1 VRRGR
6 WRDGDGLRRGVY
18 VLPNLITSGS
28 LFAGF
33 HSIASTYNGNFEKAA
48 IGIVVGAIL
57 DGLDG
62 RVARMTHTTTRFGV
76 EYDSLADLV
85 TFGVAPAFLVYGW
98 ALSAFGRWGW
108 LAAFLFLICGALR
121 LARFNVQINTM
132 EKGQFN
138 GLPIP
143 AAAVFV
149 ASMILLFYYLGGSGS
164 FKHFAV
170 LLTIYVLAFLMVS
183 TVKFNSFKDLEP
195 LRRRPFNTL
204 VVFVFLALLLATAPA
219 APLQHAGGV
228 RVPRAA
234 PGGGAAGDDLRLRLR
249 VHHFRA
255 GGRGGRRDPPPPDK
269 AHGKRE
275 AGPWA

>member
-1 VRRGR
+1 VRRGK
-6 WRDGDGLRRGVY
+6 WRDRDSLRRGVY
-18 VLPNLITSGS
+18 VLPNLVTSGS

-48 IGIVVGAIL
+48 IGIIVGAIL

-62 RVARMTHTTTRFGV
+62 RVARMTQTTTRFGV

-121 LARFNVQINTM
+121 LARFNVQINTV
-132 EKGQFN
+132 EKEKFN

-143 AAAVFV
+143 AAAIFV

-170 LLTIYVLAFLMVS
+170 LLAIYVLAFLMVS

-195 LRRRPFNTL
+195 FRRRPFNTL
-204 VVFVFLALLLATAPA
+204 VVFVFLALLLAAEPQVMIFVFATVYVLSGPVGEVVETIRRRRKK
-219 APLQHAGGV
+219 HAE
-228 RVPRAA
+228 RERAA
-234 PGGGAAGDDLRLRLR
+234 HGHD
-249 VHHFRA
+249 
-255 GGRGGRRDPPPPDK
+255 
-269 AHGKRE
+269 AH
-275 AGPWA
+275 

>member
-1 VRRGR
+1 MRRGK
-6 WRDGDGLRRGVY
+6 WRDRDSLRRGVY
-18 VLPNLITSGS
+18 VLPNLVTSGS

-48 IGIVVGAIL
+48 IGIIVGAIL

-62 RVARMTHTTTRFGV
+62 RVARMTQTTTRFGV

-121 LARFNVQINTM
+121 LARFNVQINTV
-132 EKGQFN
+132 EKEKFN

-143 AAAVFV
+143 AAAIFV

-170 LLTIYVLAFLMVS
+170 LLAIYVLAFLMVS

-195 LRRRPFNTL
+195 FRRRPFNTL
-204 VVFVFLALLLATAPA
+204 VVFVFLALLLAAEPQVMIFVFATVYVLSGPVGEVADTIRRRRKK
-219 APLQHAGGV
+219 HAE
-228 RVPRAA
+228 REKA
-234 PGGGAAGDDLRLRLR
+234 
-249 VHHFRA
+249 
-255 GGRGGRRDPPPPDK
+255 
-269 AHGKRE
+269 AHGHD
-275 AGPWA
+275 AH